1 MRKRWIRSVILSTSL
16 LIAVWGMSACSSGT
30 SSTASADTSALEKK
44 IVELENENKALK
56 AKLEAA
62 EGSNDTDRGNQAVS
76 EEEPVQEVVAD
87 KTPTLEANK
96 AVTVDKYAEV
106 TLLGSKFKK
115 KVTPPNP
122 DSFYTYYE
130 VKENE
135 NIYLDTVIKVKS
147 LLTIGK
153 SADEFLS
160 VDVLY
165 DGQYEYGTF
174 STIEDRGGADF
185 TYTNITRIEPL
196 KSGVIHFLAEVPED
210 ISKDDKPVMIK
221 VKIEDQEY
229 TFQVK

>member
-1 MRKRWIRSVILSTSL
+1 MRKSWIRTIILSTSL
-16 LIAVWGMSACSSGT
+16 LMVAFGMSACSSNT
-30 SSTASADTSALEKK
+30 SSSASADTSTLEKK
-44 IVELENENKALK
+44 IAELEEENKELK
-56 AKLEAA
+56 AQLEGVEGHGAA
-62 EGSNDTDRGNQAVS
+62 DSSN
-76 EEEPVQEVVAD
+76 EVVKEETVTKTAAD
-87 KTPTLEANK
+87 QSPTLEANK

-106 TLLGSKFKK
+106 TLLGAKFKK
-115 KVTPPNP
+115 KVEPPNP

-130 VKENE
+130 VKEND

-153 SADEFLS
+153 SADEFVS

-196 KSGVIHFLAEVPED
+196 KSGVIHFLAEVPEE
-210 ISKDDKPVMIK
+210 ISKDGKPVLIK
-221 VKIEDQEY
+221 VNINDQEY